1 VKADEAVFVKQ
12 TLIPTKQARAEF
24 FCLAH
29 SLGPRSWSNWKVQYR
44 DFLP

>member
-29 SLGPRSWSNWKVQYR
+29 SLVPRSWSNWKVQYR